1 MKMLYIFAD
10 DGARRMRHL
19 VVFCGRHKWITP
31 KSVADKKACNL
42 VCSYNLAGTRTSKLE
57 DSHDILWSNNCLNC
71 LNCLNCSNN
80 CLNSAVNFPRRITC
94 FFNVNSSL

>member
-10 DGARRMRHL
+10 DGARGMRHL
-19 VVFCGRHKWITP
+19 VAFCGRHKWMTP

-42 VCSYNLAGTRTSKLE
+42 VCSYELAGTRTSKLE
-57 DSHDILWSNNCLNC
+57 DSHDILWSNNCLN
-71 LNCLNCSNN
+71 
-80 CLNSAVNFPRRITC
+80 SAVNFPRCITC

>member
-10 DGARRMRHL
+10 DGARGMRHL
-19 VVFCGRHKWITP
+19 VVFCGRHKWMTP

-42 VCSYNLAGTRTSKLE
+42 VCSYDLAGTRTSTLE
-57 DSHDILWSNNCLNC
+57 DTHDILW
-71 LNCLNCSNN
+71 SNN

-94 FFNVNSSL
+94 FFNVNLSL